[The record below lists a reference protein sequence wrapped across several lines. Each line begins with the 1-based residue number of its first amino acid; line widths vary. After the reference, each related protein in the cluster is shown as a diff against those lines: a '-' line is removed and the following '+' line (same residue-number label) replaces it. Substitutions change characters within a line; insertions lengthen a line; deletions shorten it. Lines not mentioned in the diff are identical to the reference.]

1 MSTIYHHDGRVEAFF
16 GDDEYAFRLDVKRIQ
31 DLEVKLG
38 GLGIYELSRR
48 FAEVRVTST
57 QVRWTLFFGL
67 VGADMKASEAH
78 RLVERYFVPPL
89 LDAYKIA
96 LEVVE
101 AAVMPPPGEP
111 TPPGKAQAE
120 ADPASTPPPSTEPAA
135 P

>member
-1 MSTIYHHDGRVEAFF
+1 MTDIFHRDGRVEAFF
-16 GDDEYAFRLDVKRIQ
+16 GDEVRSFRMALRQVG
-31 DLEVKLG
+31 DLETKT

-48 FAEVRVTST
+48 FAEVRVASA
-57 QVRWTLFFGL
+57 QVRWTLYYGL
-67 VGADMKASEAH
+67 VGGGMPGAEAH
-78 RLVERYFVPPL
+78 LLLERHFQPPL
-89 LDAYKIA
+89 LHAYKIA

-120 ADPASTPPPSTEPAA
+120 DDPASTSPGSTEPAA